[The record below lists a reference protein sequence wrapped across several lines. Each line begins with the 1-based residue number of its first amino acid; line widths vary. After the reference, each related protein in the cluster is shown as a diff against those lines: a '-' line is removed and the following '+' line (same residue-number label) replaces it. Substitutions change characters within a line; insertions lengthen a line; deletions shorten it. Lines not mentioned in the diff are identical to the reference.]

1 MKTFTK
7 TEIED
12 YLQQQGFQ
20 LFTEECIPEYT
31 DYYNRIKL
39 PVSSWLN
46 PSNLIMWENHSVT
59 YGKVIGDFY
68 CNICV
73 EEDEEDES
81 KGVAVAFMPCGDYE
95 QGDYLSVYFELMDL
109 FQEIYPYLWMTAVP
123 IWLKEKLEQN
133 ELLNAEFEYC
143 EDYSDYI
150 FKIEDL
156 KRYFDYDKNRY
167 YARRFVRENNPVVC
181 LYEPEME
188 NDCLDFLD
196 EVFCKHNSCDGCTM
210 GCMKDAFSRAMK
222 LNDILHFKNY
232 VVYSGEKIV
241 AYMIL
246 IELENEILFLAK
258 KSIHAL
264 KGFTEYSLQFVLD
277 QWGEKYEYMNYEE
290 DMGLEG
296 LRKHKR
302 MIADYHLRELF
313 EAKIRRKES

>member
-1 MKTFTK
+1 
-7 TEIED
+7 
-12 YLQQQGFQ
+12 
-20 LFTEECIPEYT
+20 
-31 DYYNRIKL
+31 
-39 PVSSWLN
+39 
-46 PSNLIMWENHSVT
+46 
-59 YGKVIGDFY
+59 
-68 CNICV
+68 
-73 EEDEEDES
+73 
-81 KGVAVAFMPCGDYE
+81 
-95 QGDYLSVYFELMDL
+95 
-109 FQEIYPYLWMTAVP
+109 
-123 IWLKEKLEQN
+123 
-133 ELLNAEFEYC
+133 
-143 EDYSDYI
+143 
-150 FKIEDL
+150 
-156 KRYFDYDKNRY
+156 
-167 YARRFVRENNPVVC
+167 
-181 LYEPEME
+181 
-188 NDCLDFLD
+188 
-196 EVFCKHNSCDGCTM
+196 M

-232 VVYSGEKIV
+232 VVYSGEKII